1 MTTTIRAIAI
11 GASIG
16 AAVSGGVLFAFST
29 FVMKALG
36 RLPAPQ
42 AISAMQSINKFAPN
56 PLFMTVLFG
65 TAAACVPLSV
75 SALRNLDDPSSKYVL
90 IGAVL
95 YIAGIVLTAAY
106 HVPRND
112 ALARIDPA
120 GAGSAELWS
129 SYLHNWTA
137 WNHVRTA
144 TSIGGAIVLA
154 VSTWIGRW

>member
-1 MTTTIRAIAI
+1 MTTAIRTIAL
-11 GASIG
+11 GTSIG

-36 RLPAPQ
+36 RLSAPQ
-42 AISAMQSINKFAPN
+42 AITAMQWINKFAPN
-56 PLFMTVLFG
+56 PLFMFVLFG

-90 IGAVL
+90 IGCAL

-112 ALARIDPA
+112 ALARIDPE
-120 GAGSAELWS
+120 GAGSAELWR

-137 WNHVRTA
+137 WNHVRTV
-144 TSIGGAIVLA
+144 TSISGAVVLA
-154 VSTWIGRW
+154 VSTRIGRW

>member
-1 MTTTIRAIAI
+1 MSTAIRTIAL
-11 GASIG
+11 GTSIG

-90 IGAVL
+90 IGCAL
-95 YIAGIVLTAAY
+95 YIAGIVLTATY
-106 HVPRND
+106 HVPHND

-120 GAGSAELWS
+120 GAGSARFWS
-129 SYLHNWTA
+129 SYLHDWTA

-144 TSIGGAIVLA
+144 TSIAGAIALA
-154 VSTWIGRW
+154 VSTRIG

>member
-1 MTTTIRAIAI
+1 M
-11 GASIG
+11 SIG

-65 TAAACVPLSV
+65 TAAACMPLTG

-90 IGAVL
+90 IGCAL
-95 YIAGIVLTAAY
+95 YLAGIVLTAVY
-106 HVPRND
+106 RVPRND

-120 GAGSAELWS
+120 GDESARFWS

-137 WNHVRTA
+137 WNHVRTV
-144 TSIGGAIVLA
+144 TSIGGAIA
-154 VSTWIGRW
+154 FAASTRIGR

>member
-1 MTTTIRAIAI
+1 MTTAIRTIAL
-11 GASIG
+11 GTSIG

-42 AISAMQSINKFAPN
+42 AISAMQSINKLAPN

-75 SALRNLDDPSSKYVL
+75 SAARNLDDPSSKYVL
-90 IGAVL
+90 IGCAL

-112 ALARIDPA
+112 SLARIDPA
-120 GAGSAELWS
+120 GAESARFWS
-129 SYLHNWTA
+129 GYLHNWTA
-137 WNHVRTA
+137 WNHVRTVTSTAA
-144 TSIGGAIVLA
+144 TVALVLA
-154 VSTWIGRW
+154 G